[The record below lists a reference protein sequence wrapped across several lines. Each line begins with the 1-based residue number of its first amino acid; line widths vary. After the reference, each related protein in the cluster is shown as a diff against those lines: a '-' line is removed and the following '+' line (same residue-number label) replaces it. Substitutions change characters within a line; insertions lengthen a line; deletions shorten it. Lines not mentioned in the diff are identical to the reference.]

1 MWSDPHK
8 GCGFF
13 TKSAFHD
20 GFPLYLELANE
31 GTIVA
36 ILCGE
41 NVGSHNDEENAMR
54 WPLFTW
60 ILAGGIFGMFWF
72 VYLSIK
78 QHEKHWTPVAQYFK
92 RHRSHH
98 HRDRTI
104 ANA

>member
-1 MWSDPHK
+1 
-8 GCGFF
+8 
-13 TKSAFHD
+13 
-20 GFPLYLELANE
+20 LADE

-41 NVGSHNDEENAMR
+41 NMGSDNDEEDAMR

-72 VYLSIK
+72 VYLLIK
-78 QHEKHWTPVAQYFK
+78 QHEKHWRPAAQYM
-92 RHRSHH
+92 RRRRSHQ